1 MSASDIANIY
11 ASINN
16 LQNQFDA
23 ITGNTLS
30 NYNQLS
36 RIVSQQGNIYNALYF
51 GTGNIVTRNINFTGN
66 LFQNGVPY
74 GGGGSSQWTTLNG
87 NIYFSSGNV
96 GIKKTT
102 PNFELDVNG
111 NVNLTG
117 NLFQNGSPY
126 IASQWTTSGSNI
138 YYNLA
143 NGNVGIGTINPL
155 YKIDINGSANVSS
168 NVYCMNMFVIND
180 CLVQGG
186 DFSIMNGN
194 LTVYKQFNT
203 FGESVLNGN
212 LTVYNADF
220 FNYGNS
226 YVYNGLY
233 LNKNGALYTNG
244 DTAGQHAFYSFDTV
258 NLMSTLYGGADD
270 TNRVG
275 YFQARGYGGGLPLL
289 LNPNGG
295 NVGVGTGVPRST
307 LSVSGN
313 AVITGNVNIDNGLVW
328 TDPVNNR
335 VGINNT
341 NPQFDLDVNGNIARS
356 GMRLPRFDNNTFS
369 GASSFTIP
377 ILFSDTNYNYCE
389 IKLNYIVSA
398 ICDINISSQN
408 TSNTSLSFFEHG
420 LTTVRWN
427 SQNTPT
433 YTTSTNTSNATFAL
447 NVEKDGINNNVM
459 FTIVRATGTSI
470 TGRRNHYYY
479 DHVFCFAGGGASRA
493 YGFGYINNT
502 SVGGPPIASITFT
515 CSVGTVSGTYS
526 TVHSY

>member
-1 MSASDIANIY
+1 MSSSDFANVY

-36 RIVSQQGNIYNALYF
+36 RIVAQQANIYNSVYY
-51 GTGNIVTRNINFTGN
+51 GSGNIVTGNIVVNNNANIN
-66 LFQNGVPY
+66 
-74 GGGGSSQWTTLNG
+74 
-87 NIYFSSGNV
+87 
-96 GIKKTT
+96 GI
-102 PNFELDVNG
+102 L
-111 NVNLTG
+111 
-117 NLFQNGSPY
+117 
-126 IASQWTTSGSNI
+126 
-138 YYNLA
+138 
-143 NGNVGIGTINPL
+143 
-155 YKIDINGSANVSS
+155 
-168 NVYCMNMFVIND
+168 
-180 CLVQGG
+180 
-186 DFSIMNGN
+186 
-194 LTVYKQFNT
+194 
-203 FGESVLNGN
+203 
-212 LTVYNADF
+212 
-220 FNYGNS
+220 
-226 YVYNGLY
+226 
-233 LNKNGALYTNG
+233 
-244 DTAGQHAFYSFDTV
+244 
-258 NLMSTLYGGADD
+258 
-270 TNRVG
+270 
-275 YFQARGYGGGLPLL
+275 
-289 LNPNGG
+289 
-295 NVGVGTGVPRST
+295 
-307 LSVSGN
+307 
-313 AVITGNVNIDNGLVW
+313 NIDNGLLYSNP
-328 TDPVNNR
+328 TNNR
-335 VGINNT
+335 IGINNT

-420 LTTVRWN
+420 LTTVRWS

-515 CSVGTVSGTYS
+515 CSTGTVSGTYS